1 MYELRLEQPD
11 IYTKIMKLYPSL
23 TQQDFMTV
31 ITLQNDSDGKG
42 DYIAKWEHPTLP
54 RPTDEELA

>member
-1 MYELRLEQPD
+1 MLYDKIKTIYPELTD
-11 IYTKIMKLYPSL
+11 A
-23 TQQDFMTV
+23 DFMTV

-42 DYIAKWEHPTLP
+42 DYIKSWNHPTLA